1 MPTLRDHV
9 KDTLSRTEPDER
21 QARADLQAV
30 MRKAKKPS
38 RAWLVVPVFAAAAIA
53 VWIVALQKKP
63 PPQEARRDGIHLYLR
78 ASGEPEGN
86 AITLDLEQD

>member
-9 KDTLSRTEPDER
+9 KETLARTEPDER

-30 MRKAKKPS
+30 MRKAKKPT
-38 RAWLVVPVFAAAAIA
+38 RLWLLVPVFAAAAAAI
-53 VWIVALQKKP
+53 WFFTLPKKP
-63 PPQEARRDGIHLYLR
+63 TTQARRDGIHLYLR